1 MAGQV
6 WSVSTSGGYMYADN
20 LSRQLRMSV
29 QPIVK
34 FRQFCDVKD
43 AAHQG
48 LNRGD
53 TFHWNVYSDVST
65 QGTTLT
71 ETSTIP
77 ETSFTISQG
86 TMTITEAGNSVP
98 WTGKLDDL
106 SEQPV
111 SEVVRKVLKTDA
123 KKAFDNLASAQFN
136 SAVLRV
142 VPTAGTSATAV
153 TLTTNGTATL
163 TNTKAMGTDHV
174 KAIVDVM
181 KERNIPAYTGDDYYA
196 IAWPT
201 TFRTMK
207 NDMES
212 IRQYVDQGFRMIMNG
227 EVGRFD
233 GVRFVEQT
241 FKAKGS
247 IGTAATTWTEGLSD
261 WCVFFGEDT
270 VAEAVAVPEEI
281 RGKIPGDF
289 GRDRGIAWYYLGGF
303 GIVHTQAAQTRIV
316 IWDSAAQEDYYEL
329 FTTKSLLLH
338 FPT

>member
-6 WSVSTSGGYMYADN
+6 WSVNTSGGYMYALN
-20 LSRQLRMSV
+20 LSRQLRMAV

-48 LNRGD
+48 LHRGD
-53 TFHWNVYSDVST
+53 TFHWNVFSDVST
-65 QGTTLT
+65 QGATLT
-71 ETSTIP
+71 ETNTVP
-77 ETSFTISQG
+77 ETSFTIAQG

-111 SEVVRKVLKTDA
+111 AEVIRKVLKTDA
-123 KKAFDNLASAQFN
+123 KKAFDNLASAEFN
-136 SAVLRV
+136 KAALRV
-142 VPTAGTSATAV
+142 APTGGSSATAV
-153 TLTTNGTATL
+153 TLTTNSVCTI
-163 TNTKAMGTDHV
+163 TNSLALSNNHV
-174 KAIVDVM
+174 KSIVDVM

-201 TFRTMK
+201 TFRAFKDDIETLK
-207 NDMES
+207 S
-212 IRQYVDQGFRMIMNG
+212 YVDQGFRMIMNG
-227 EVGRFD
+227 EIGRYD

-247 IGTAATTWTEGLSD
+247 IGTAAAAWTNGLSD
-261 WCVFFGEDT
+261 WVVFFGEDT

-281 RGKIPGDF
+281 RGKIPGDY

-303 GIVHTQAAQTRIV
+303 GIVHTQAAQNRIV
-316 IWDSAAQEDYYEL
+316 IWDSAA
-329 FTTKSLLLH
+329 
-338 FPT
+338 

>member
-6 WSVSTSGGYMYADN
+6 WSVSTSGGYMYALN
-20 LSRQLRMSV
+20 LSRQLRMAV

-48 LNRGD
+48 LHRGD
-53 TFHWNVYSDVST
+53 TFHWNVFSDVGT
-65 QGTTLT
+65 QGTTLV
-71 ETSTIP
+71 ETNTIP

-111 SEVVRKVLKTDA
+111 AEVIRKVLKTDA

-136 SAVLRV
+136 SAKLRV
-142 VPTAGTSATAV
+142 VPSAASGTTGTNTSAV

-163 TNTKAMGTDHV
+163 TNSVAFGKEHV
-174 KAIVDVM
+174 KSIVDVM
-181 KERNIPAYTGDDYYA
+181 KERNIPAYTGDDYYC

-201 TFRTMK
+201 TFRDFVDDVETIK
-207 NDMES
+207 
-212 IRQYVDQGFRMIMNG
+212 QYVDQGFRMIMNG
-227 EVGRFD
+227 EIGRYD

-247 IGTAATTWTEGLSD
+247 IGTAATAWTNGLSD
-261 WCVFFGEDT
+261 WIVFFGEDT
-270 VAEAVAVPEEI
+270 VAEAVAVPEEM
-281 RGKIPGDF
+281 RGKIPGDY

-303 GIVHTQAAQTRIV
+303 GIVHTQAAQSRIV
-316 IWDSAAQEDYYEL
+316 IWDSAA
-329 FTTKSLLLH
+329 
-338 FPT
+338 

>member
-6 WSVSTSGGYMYADN
+6 WSVNASGGYMYADN
-20 LSRQLRMSV
+20 LSRQLRMAV

-48 LNRGD
+48 LSRGD
-53 TFHWNVYSDVST
+53 TFHWNVYSDVAT

-71 ETSTIP
+71 ETNTIP

-86 TMTITEAGNSVP
+86 AMTITEAGNSVP

-111 SEVVRKVLKTDA
+111 AEVVRKVLKTDA
-123 KKAFDNLASAQFN
+123 KKAFDNLAAAQFDE
-136 SAVLRV
+136 AKLRV
-142 VPTAGTSATAV
+142 VPTGGNSTTAL
-153 TLTTNGTATL
+153 TLTTNGVCAVNNNIAL
-163 TNTKAMGTDHV
+163 QKEHV
-174 KAIVDVM
+174 KLIVDTM

-196 IAWPT
+196 LAWPST
-201 TFRTMK
+201 WRTLK
-207 NDMES
+207 DNLED
-212 IRQYVDQGFRMIMNG
+212 IKQYIDQGFQMIMNG
-227 EVGRFD
+227 EIGRYD

-241 FKAKGS
+241 HKAKAS
-247 IGTAATTWTEGLSD
+247 IGTATSAWTNGKSD
-261 WCVFFGEDT
+261 WAVFFGEDT

-303 GIVHTQAAQTRIV
+303 GIVHTQAAQSRIV
-316 IWDSAAQEDYYEL
+316 IWDSAA
-329 FTTKSLLLH
+329 
-338 FPT
+338 

>member
-6 WSVSTSGGYMYADN
+6 WSVSASGGYMYADN
-20 LSRQLRMSV
+20 LSRQLRMAV

-53 TFHWNVYSDVST
+53 TFHWNVYSDVAT

-71 ETSTIP
+71 ETNTIP

-111 SEVVRKVLKTDA
+111 AEVVRKVLKTDA
-123 KKAFDNLASAQFN
+123 KKAFDNLAATQFD
-136 SAVLRV
+136 AAKLRV
-142 VPTAGTSATAV
+142 VPAGGNSTTAL
-153 TLTTNGTATL
+153 TLTTNGVCAVNNNVAL
-163 TNTKAMGTDHV
+163 QKEHV
-174 KAIVDVM
+174 KLIVDTM
-181 KERNIPAYTGDDYYA
+181 KERNIPAYSGDDYYA
-196 IAWPT
+196 IAWPST
-201 TFRTMK
+201 WRTLK
-207 NDMES
+207 DNLEA
-212 IRQYVDQGFRMIMNG
+212 IKQYIDQGFQMIMNG
-227 EVGRFD
+227 EIGRYD

-241 FKAKGS
+241 HKAKAS
-247 IGTAATTWTEGLSD
+247 IGTATSAWTNGLSD
-261 WCVFFGEDT
+261 WAVFFGEDT

-316 IWDSAAQEDYYEL
+316 IWDSAA
-329 FTTKSLLLH
+329 
-338 FPT
+338 

>member
-6 WSVSTSGGYMYADN
+6 WSVNASGGYMYALN
-20 LSRQLRMSV
+20 LSRQLRMAV

-34 FRQFCDVKD
+34 FRQFCDVKA

-48 LNRGD
+48 LHRGD
-53 TFHWNVYSDVST
+53 TFHWNGFSDVAT
-65 QGTTLT
+65 EGTTLV
-71 ETSTIP
+71 ETNTIP

-111 SEVVRKVLKTDA
+111 AEIIRKVLKTDA
-123 KKAFDNLASAQFN
+123 KKAFDTLAANQFDLAPVRVASA
-136 SAVLRV
+136 SSTTAVV
-142 VPTAGTSATAV
+142 TTEAGTTA
-153 TLTTNGTATL
+153 TTNNIAFG
-163 TNTKAMGTDHV
+163 KGHV

-196 IAWPT
+196 IGWPT
-201 TFRTMK
+201 TFRTLK
-207 NDMES
+207 NDLED
-212 IRQYVDQGFRMIMNG
+212 IKQYIDQGFRMIMNG
-227 EVGRFD
+227 EIGRYD
-233 GVRFVEQT
+233 GVRFIEQT
-241 FKAKGS
+241 YRAKGGGS
-247 IGTAATTWTEGLSD
+247 SGMGTPAGTWTNAKSD
-261 WCVFFGEDT
+261 WIVFFGEDT

-303 GIVHTQAAQTRIV
+303 GIVHPTAAGAAQARIV
-316 IWDSAAQEDYYEL
+316 MWDSAA
-329 FTTKSLLLH
+329 
-338 FPT
+338 

>member
-6 WSVSTSGGYMYADN
+6 WSVNTSGGYMYALN
-20 LSRQLRMSV
+20 LSRELRMAV

-34 FRQFCDVKD
+34 FRQFCDIKD

-48 LNRGD
+48 LHRGD
-53 TFHWNVYSDVST
+53 TFHWNVFSDVAT

-98 WTGKLDDL
+98 YTGKLDDL

-111 SEVVRKVLKTDA
+111 REIVRKVLKTDA
-123 KKAFDNLASAQFN
+123 KKAFDNLASVQFD
-136 SAVLRV
+136 AAKLRV
-142 VPTAGTSATAV
+142 VPTAGTSTTAL
-153 TLTTNGTATL
+153 TLTTNGTATVVNNIAL
-163 TNTKAMGTDHV
+163 GKEHV
-174 KAIVDVM
+174 KLIVDTM
-181 KERNIPAYTGDDYYA
+181 KERNIPAYTGDDYYSL
-196 IAWPT
+196 AWPST
-201 TFRTMK
+201 YRTLK
-207 NDMES
+207 NDLES
-212 IRQYVDQGFRMIMNG
+212 IHQYVDQGFQMIMNG
-227 EVGRFD
+227 EIGRYE

-241 FKAKGS
+241 HVAQYTGMGS
-247 IGTAATTWTEGLSD
+247 SAATWSNGKSD

-270 VAEAVAVPEEI
+270 VSEAIAVPEEI

-303 GIVHTQAAQTRIV
+303 GIVHTQAAQSRIV
-316 IWDSAAQEDYYEL
+316 IWDSA
-329 FTTKSLLLH
+329 S
-338 FPT
+338 

>member
-1 MAGQV
+1 
-6 WSVSTSGGYMYADN
+6 MYADN

-48 LNRGD
+48 SNRGD

-123 KKAFDNLASAQFN
+123 KKAFDNLAATQFDA
-136 SAVLRV
+136 AVLRV
-142 VPTAGTSATAV
+142 VPTAGTSTTAL

-163 TNTKAMGTDHV
+163 TNDVALQKEHV
-174 KAIVDVM
+174 KLIVDTM
-181 KERNIPAYTGDDYYA
+181 KERNIPAYSGDDYYA
-196 IAWPT
+196 IAWPST
-201 TFRTMK
+201 WRTLK
-207 NDMES
+207 NNLED
-212 IRQYVDQGFRMIMNG
+212 IKQYIDQGFQMIMNG
-227 EVGRFD
+227 EIGRYD

-241 FKAKGS
+241 HKAKGS
-247 IGTAATTWTEGLSD
+247 IGTAATAWTNAKSD
-261 WCVFFGEDT
+261 WAVFFGEDT

-303 GIVHTQAAQTRIV
+303 GIVHIQAAQSRIV
-316 IWDSAAQEDYYEL
+316 IWDSAA
-329 FTTKSLLLH
+329 
-338 FPT
+338 

>member
-6 WSVSTSGGYMYADN
+6 WSVNTSGGYMYALN
-20 LSRQLRMSV
+20 LSRQLRMAV

-48 LNRGD
+48 LHRGD
-53 TFHWNVYSDVST
+53 TFHWNVFSDVGT
-65 QGTTLT
+65 QGSTLV
-71 ETSTIP
+71 ETNTLP
-77 ETSFTISQG
+77 ETSFTIAQG

-111 SEVVRKVLKTDA
+111 AEVIRKVLKTDA
-123 KKAFDNLASAQFN
+123 KKAFDNLASAEFN
-136 SAVLRV
+136 KAALRV
-142 VPTAGTSATAV
+142 APTSGTSATEV
-153 TLTTNGTATL
+153 TLTTNSVCTI
-163 TNTKAMGTDHV
+163 TNTLALSNNHV
-174 KAIVDVM
+174 KSIVDVM
-181 KERNIPAYTGDDYYA
+181 KERNIPVYTGDDYYA

-201 TFRTMK
+201 TFRAFK
-207 NDMES
+207 DDIES
-212 IRQYVDQGFRMIMNG
+212 IKQYVDQGFRMIMNG
-227 EVGRFD
+227 EIGRYD

-247 IGTAATTWTEGLSD
+247 IGTAATAWAQGKSD
-261 WCVFFGEDT
+261 WVVFFGEDT

-281 RGKIPGDF
+281 RGKIPGDY

-303 GIVHTQAAQTRIV
+303 GIVHTQAAQNRIV
-316 IWDSAAQEDYYEL
+316 IWDSAA
-329 FTTKSLLLH
+329 
-338 FPT
+338 

>member
-6 WSVSTSGGYMYADN
+6 WSVNTSGGYMYALN
-20 LSRQLRMSV
+20 LSRQLRMAV

-48 LNRGD
+48 LHRGD
-53 TFHWNVYSDVST
+53 TFHWNVFSDVGT
-65 QGTTLT
+65 QGSTLT
-71 ETSTIP
+71 ETNTVP
-77 ETSFTISQG
+77 ETSFTIAQG

-111 SEVVRKVLKTDA
+111 AEVIRKVLKTDA
-123 KKAFDNLASAQFN
+123 KKAFDNLASAEFN
-136 SAVLRV
+136 KAALRV
-142 VPTAGTSATAV
+142 APTGGTSATAV
-153 TLTTNGTATL
+153 TLTTNSVCTI
-163 TNTKAMGTDHV
+163 TNTLALSNNHV
-174 KAIVDVM
+174 KSIVDVM

-201 TFRTMK
+201 TFRAFKDDIETLK
-207 NDMES
+207 S
-212 IRQYVDQGFRMIMNG
+212 YVDQGFRMIMNG
-227 EVGRFD
+227 EIGRYD

-247 IGTAATTWTEGLSD
+247 IGTAGVAWAQGLSD
-261 WCVFFGEDT
+261 WVVFFGEDT

-281 RGKIPGDF
+281 RGKIPGDY

-303 GIVHTQAAQTRIV
+303 GIVHTQAAQNRIV
-316 IWDSAAQEDYYEL
+316 IWDSAA
-329 FTTKSLLLH
+329 
-338 FPT
+338 